1 MKSFAGEFIKESST
15 LRVKISFEKEIFL
28 HSLLLPVIIRELKK
42 VLDEAA
48 CEILRWIFHAIDDR
62 WLEERDKVIRICKT
76 VKGRTI
82 RTVFGTVSFD
92 YRQARK
98 DGKYLCPLLETLGIG
113 KYQRLTEDF
122 IDLVKRSALYTS
134 YRKALK
140 IGGDIC
146 ALSTLWSFVQN
157 DGVSYRKNR
166 DDAVYYYLE
175 GDSLPPFSPQDFAIV
190 MIDEIWLR
198 AKRTGSSD
206 KKKREYIKVK
216 VARCSVARK
225 KGDSYEWEPLRIMAT
240 ARGDQKHFLG
250 KARKFFNA
258 TIGLHQ
264 VPRIMVLTDGCPMG
278 KSFCALYPGKAIWQL
293 DWWHLFNRIHKGC
306 AFEKDL
312 EQEVCG
318 LVRVEKLDAALGL
331 LYAYREAMKCME
343 KKLEET
349 IEDAHCKAPSLIT
362 PKVFLS
368 TRQRTLL
375 EQCITY
381 LENNRE
387 GIYGVKAYAKE
398 LPAEYLA
405 FGTGPLERLQAV
417 MIAYRM
423 KKQGKHWSIDG
434 ADNLIQLLSREWNG
448 EALER
453 VIDEGLAGLSEWE
466 ELCTS
471 RDLPEDHEARKARH
485 ASSKTHRRDFSP
497 LPGSCLVLLKR
508 GKNESFFT
516 PLKSIGHLKLVPHI
530 VDCGEEGCRV

>member
-1 MKSFAGEFIKESST
+1 MKSLTCEFIKESST
-15 LRVKISFEKEIFL
+15 LRVKISLEKEIFL
-28 HSLLLPVIIRELKK
+28 HSLLLPVIIGELKK
-42 VLDEAA
+42 ALDEAA
-48 CEILRWIFHAIDDR
+48 CEILQRIFHAIDEM
-62 WLEERDKVIRICKT
+62 WLRERDKNIRICKT
-76 VKGRTI
+76 VKDRTI
-82 RTVFGTVSFD
+82 KTVFGSVSFH

-98 DGKYLCPLLETLGIG
+98 GGTYLCPLLETLGIG
-113 KYQRLTEDF
+113 KYQRLTDDF
-122 IDLVKRSALYTS
+122 IDLMKRSALYTS

-140 IGGDIC
+140 IGGTLC
-146 ALSTLWSFVQN
+146 ALSTLWSAVQKE
-157 DGVSYRKNR
+157 GASYRKKR
-166 DDAVYYYLE
+166 DDAVYYYLD
-175 GDSLPPFSPQDFAIV
+175 GASLHPFSPKDFAVV

-198 AKRTGSSD
+198 RKSTGSSE
-206 KKKREYIKVK
+206 KKKREYLKVK
-216 VARCSVARK
+216 VARLSVARK
-225 KGDSYEWEPLRIMAT
+225 KGDLYGGEPLRIMAT
-240 ARGDQKHFLG
+240 ARGDQKHFLL
-250 KARKFFNA
+250 KAQKFFNA
-258 TIGLHQ
+258 TAGLHQ
-264 VPRIMVLTDGCPMG
+264 VPRIMVVTDGCPMG

-312 EQEVCG
+312 EKEVCG
-318 LVRVEKLDAALGL
+318 LVRVEKFDAALGL

-349 IEDAHCKAPSLIT
+349 IEDAHRNTPSLIT
-362 PKVFLS
+362 PKIFWS
-368 TRQRTLL
+368 TRQRVLL

-387 GIYGVKAYAKE
+387 GIYGVKAYAGE

-448 EALER
+448 EALEQ
-453 VIDEGLAGLSEWE
+453 VLDEGLAGISEWE
-466 ELCTS
+466 ALCTS
-471 RDLPEDHEARKARH
+471 QDLQENHSVRKARH
-485 ASSKTHRRDFSP
+485 GASKKQRRDFSP

-516 PLKSIGHLKLVPHI
+516 PLKKIGHMKLVSHI
-530 VDCGEEGCRV
+530 VDFGEGGCRA